1 MKKIRIQRVSVFDIA
16 VTLLLAVV
24 IIALAVRGTRELAK
38 MKTTT
43 DDYIQCETLARQL
56 QSGSD
61 YLVAFTDCENPGQS
75 IFKDADQA
83 LYQVKQNGRRMRC
96 SHGGA
101 PFAGRCWARM
111 PCRAPSARPACPKKC
126 GCSTSHHACRKGS
139 TAFMP

>member
-1 MKKIRIQRVSVFDIA
+1 MVDVNQGLSYTVSDKIKSINDALFNPADGLPAVSLSV
-16 VTLLLAVV
+16 
-24 IIALAVRGTRELAK
+24 G
-38 MKTTT
+38 
-43 DDYIQCETLARQL
+43 
-56 QSGSD
+56 
-61 YLVAFTDCENPGQS
+61 VAFTDRENPSQS

-83 LYQVKQNGRRMRC
+83 LYQVKQARLWILLKSGCPGWRMRC

-111 PCRAPSARPACPKKC
+111 PCREPYAWPACPKKC